1 MGALIYFFPNHAD
14 IDVRIESRE
23 NRTPAQ
29 NGRLHWVGGKH
40 NPTPVYFAGVGIGR
54 FFEGGAYFKFWPI
67 RGALIRC
74 VCLCVRG
81 GGWSS
86 YDKQGHIPSGETCCA
101 QHSNKLRQ
109 SEGHLPPPP
118 TRIKN
123 YP

>member
-54 FFEGGAYFKFWPI
+54 LFEGGAYFKFWPI
-67 RGALIRC
+67 RRRLFGVC
-74 VCLCVRG
+74 VCVRG
-81 GGWSS
+81 GEVGVRM
-86 YDKQGHIPSGETCCA
+86 I
-101 QHSNKLRQ
+101 NKGISHPGRRVV
-109 SEGHLPPPP
+109 HNIR
-118 TRIKN
+118 TN
-123 YP
+123 